1 MRNIHFSLTR
11 NDLNKPGK
19 ATFAAL
25 FALVVSARALLITVI
40 PLQAHAM
47 LGDAQKVSMLYFC
60 VSIIGLCGAMTVPVL
75 VAKLRRRWVFSAGA
89 GAAIVASI
97 FFAMQTLEGLIIGMV
112 FQVFSITALEITLNL
127 YMMEYIPRKEIGKF
141 EPMRIFTAAGVWAVG
156 PWLGIFLK
164 TYFDEDAPF
173 IGTSIAATA
182 ILTAFWYLR
191 FNDDP
196 IVSNMKKKPTNPI
209 RFVGRFF
216 SQPRLILAWFL
227 AFGRSS
233 WWSMFFIYAPI
244 FVVESGM
251 GETFSGLIVSI
262 GISFV
267 FLVPVWGKIGTRWG
281 IRRLLTIG
289 YIGAGTLAISIS
301 FMSDAPWVAIGLL
314 ISAAFAASMIDG
326 AGNIPFLRSVHPH
339 ERPEMTAVF
348 MTYRDFGQLAPP
360 AVFSIVL
367 RSFELSAV
375 FFAGGIGML
384 ALAGLSRS
392 IPKRL

>member
-1 MRNIHFSLTR
+1 M
-11 NDLNKPGK
+11 
-19 ATFAAL
+19 
-25 FALVVSARALLITVI
+25 
-40 PLQAHAM
+40 
-47 LGDAQKVSMLYFC
+47 
-60 VSIIGLCGAMTVPVL
+60 
-75 VAKLRRRWVFSAGA
+75 
-89 GAAIVASI
+89 
-97 FFAMQTLEGLIIGMV
+97 
-112 FQVFSITALEITLNL
+112 
-127 YMMEYIPRKEIGKF
+127 GKF
-141 EPMRIFTAAGVWAVG
+141 EPMRIFSAASVWAVG

-164 TYFDEDAPF
+164 THFGEYAPF
-173 IGTSIAATA
+173 IGTSITATV
-182 ILTAFWYLR
+182 ILSAFWYLR
-191 FNDDP
+191 FSDDP

-209 RFVGRFF
+209 RFIGRFF
-216 SQPRLILAWFL
+216 SQPRLTLAWFL
-227 AFGRSS
+227 AIGRSS
-233 WWSMFFIYAPI
+233 WWSMFFIYASI
-244 FVVESGM
+244 IVVESGM

-267 FLVPVWGKIGTRWG
+267 FLVSVWGKIGTRWG

-289 YIGAGTLAISIS
+289 YIGAGIFAISIS
-301 FMSDAPWVAIGLL
+301 FMSDSPWVAIGLL

-339 ERPEMTAVF
+339 ERPGMTAVF

-384 ALAGLSRS
+384 ALAGLSLS